1 MIGKATATVTFNAGT
16 LSQTYDGSVKTVAT
30 TTTPSGLTVDPSFTG
45 TPKDAGSYPVTATI
59 NDTNYQ
65 GSASGTLVILK
76 AAATTSFTST
86 APGSLAYNGSY
97 TAAATTTG
105 DGTLTIGASGACSI
119 SGGLVTITAGSGT
132 CTVTATTADGTNYSG
147 SSATPQTITA
157 IKATPTVS
165 TWPTASGIT
174 YGQAL
179 SASTLTGIT
188 APATGT
194 FAFTTPS
201 MTPNAGTYSAS
212 VTFTPAD
219 TNNYN
224 TVTGSVNVA
233 VAKATPAITF
243 GTAPTATYPSGNFTV
258 SASTTNTDS
267 SALTYSV
274 STGPCTLVSGAT
286 FSPSGTGSCV
296 VQASGAAT
304 TNFVAASNTQTVTI
318 TAAPYNFIG
327 FLQPVDN
334 APVLNTGSAG
344 KTYPVKWRLTN
355 PSTGTYISNL
365 TTVTSIQY
373 APVSCSN
380 LTTDLSS
387 PLDTTATGGTALRYD
402 STANQFVYNWSA
414 PSQKGCYVLILTLSD
429 GSVHT
434 ANFNL
439 GK

>member
-1 MIGKATATVTFNAGT
+1 MNQALTPTYTNNTSAGTATANASFSGDTNHTSSSDSKTFTIAKAAATVTFTAGTLSQTYDGSVKTVATTTTPSGLTVDPSFTGTPKDAGSYPVTATINDTNYQGSASGTLVIGKATATMTFTAGT

-212 VTFTPAD
+212 VTFTAD
-219 TNNYN
+219 
-224 TVTGSVNVA
+224 S
-233 VAKATPAITF
+233 
-243 GTAPTATYPSGNFTV
+243 
-258 SASTTNTDS
+258 
-267 SALTYSV
+267 
-274 STGPCTLVSGAT
+274 
-286 FSPSGTGSCV
+286 
-296 VQASGAAT
+296 
-304 TNFVAASNTQTVTI
+304 
-318 TAAPYNFIG
+318 
-327 FLQPVDN
+327 
-334 APVLNTGSAG
+334 
-344 KTYPVKWRLTN
+344 
-355 PSTGTYISNL
+355 
-365 TTVTSIQY
+365 
-373 APVSCSN
+373 
-380 LTTDLSS
+380 
-387 PLDTTATGGTALRYD
+387 
-402 STANQFVYNWSA
+402 
-414 PSQKGCYVLILTLSD
+414 
-429 GSVHT
+429 
-434 ANFNL
+434 
-439 GK
+439 